1 MKLSTATESILS
13 AFKQSAEPIGSAE
26 QMVRNYE
33 ALLAEYAGAI
43 RRLAGAYT
51 ATGGDQDDLFQEIA
65 IAIWQALPRFRREC
79 SERTFVY
86 RIAHNRAITFV
97 SNKRVQTTSLETE
110 VESADFR
117 PDPETQISQGQQRQH
132 LLKAISCLPVPYRQ
146 VITLALEGLEYAEIA
161 DVLGIG
167 ENNVGVRLSRAR
179 KLLRDLLEK
188 N

>member
-1 MKLSTATESILS
+1 MS
-13 AFKQSAEPIGSAE
+13 AFKQPAEPIGSAE
-26 QMVRNYE
+26 QLIRNYE

-65 IAIWQALPRFRREC
+65 IAIWQALPQFRREC
-79 SERTFVY
+79 SQRTFVY

-97 SNKRVQTTSLETE
+97 SRKRIQTTSLETE

-117 PDPETQISQGQQRQH
+117 ANPEAEISRGQQRQQF
-132 LLKAISCLPVPYRQ
+132 LKAVNRLPVPYRQ
-146 VITLALEGLEYAEIA
+146 VITLALEDLEYAEIA
-161 DVLGIG
+161 EVLGIG
-167 ENNVGVRLSRAR
+167 ESNVGVRLSRAR

-188 N
+188 T